1 MAHAVN
7 IEIPENMNTAVL
19 VEAVERVCLAHN
31 LNCTLKGT
39 LVSYPGSLHWH
50 FKKGNQKG
58 TLEIT
63 WWESKNRLWFKVADG
78 RTGKWIEE
86 SMPQLK
92 EEIQIVLRYKV
103 PHD

>member
-7 IEIPENMNTAVL
+7 IEIPENADGSVL
-19 VEAVERVCLAHN
+19 IDALERVCVAHH
-31 LNCTLKGT
+31 LTCTLKGT
-39 LVSYPGSLHWH
+39 LARYPGSVHWH

-63 WWESKNRLWFKVADG
+63 WWKSKNRLWFKVAEG

-86 SMPQLK
+86 SMLQIK
-92 EEIQIVLRYKV
+92 EEFRSSFSKM
-103 PHD
+103 